1 MVRNGS
7 KEVPRGLDDADWAG
21 LDSLGF
27 GLARN
32 DPQTERPGGAILTLR
47 AGNEILR
54 ESGGNPVVSDTYGWT
69 APLSP
74 VRRQAFEMEMCMAI
88 AAPAMTLDQEINP
101 WEAQSA
107 RFEFAARKLNLD
119 EGLWKVL
126 STPSREIIVHFPVM
140 MDNGKIDMF
149 TGFRVQ
155 HNIAR
160 GPGKGGIRY
169 SPEVTLDEVRALASW
184 MTWKCA
190 VVNIPFGG
198 AKGGV
203 ICDPKKM
210 SQGELERMTRRY
222 TSEIIDF
229 IGPEKDVPAPDV
241 NTNEQTMAWIMDTY
255 SMHMGHTVT
264 SVVTG
269 KPLNIGGSRGR
280 VEATGRGVMV
290 MCDESL
296 RYLNMPVEGCR
307 VIIQGLGNVG
317 SNAARL
323 MKEHGYKIVGIA
335 EKEGGLCNPNG
346 IDIHQLIEYKYRNG
360 TTLGFRGAEAMPSEE
375 LMLNDCE
382 ILIPAATEN
391 VITSRNAD
399 QIKARIVV
407 EGANG
412 PTTAVA
418 DEILADKRIFIVPD
432 ILANAGGVT
441 ASYFEWVQDRQGY
454 FWKEAIVNEQ
464 LESILRD
471 SFDDV
476 VRYAEAHNVNNR
488 IAAYMLAIDRVA
500 FTIKQRGIYA

>member
-1 MVRNGS
+1 MASENS
-7 KEVPRGLDDADWAG
+7 EV
-21 LDSLGF
+21 
-27 GLARN
+27 
-32 DPQTERPGGAILTLR
+32 
-47 AGNEILR
+47 
-54 ESGGNPVVSDTYGWT
+54 
-69 APLSP
+69 
-74 VRRQAFEMEMCMAI
+74 
-88 AAPAMTLDQEINP
+88 TLDQEINP

-107 RFEFAARKLNLD
+107 RFDLAARKLNLD
-119 EGLWKVL
+119 PGLWKL
-126 STPSREIIVHFPVM
+126 LRLPAREIIVHFPVT
-140 MDNGKIDMF
+140 MDSGKIEMF

-155 HNIAR
+155 HSIAR
-160 GPGKGGIRY
+160 GPGKGGVRY
-169 SPEVTLDEVRALASW
+169 SLEVTLDEVRALASW

-203 ICDPKKM
+203 ICDPKNL

-222 TSEIIDF
+222 TSEIIDS
-229 IGPEKDVPAPDV
+229 IGPEKDILAPDL

-255 SMHMGHTVT
+255 SMHKGHTVT

-269 KPLNIGGSRGR
+269 KPLNIGGSHGR
-280 VEATGRGVMV
+280 LEATGRGVMLA
-290 MCDESL
+290 CDESL
-296 RYLNMPVEGCR
+296 RYLNMAIDGCR
-307 VIIQGLGNVG
+307 VVIQGFGNVG
-317 SNAARL
+317 SNAASL
-323 MKEHGYKIVGIA
+323 MMERGYKIVGIA
-335 EKEGGLCNPNG
+335 ELDGGLANPNG

-360 TTLGFRGAEAMPSEE
+360 TTLGFRGAEATPSEE
-375 LMLNDCE
+375 LVVSDCE

-399 QIKARIVV
+399 KIKARIVV

-412 PTTAVA
+412 PTTSVA
-418 DEILADKRIFIVPD
+418 DGILAEKRIFIVPD

-464 LESILRD
+464 LETILRD
-471 SFDDV
+471 SFEDV

-500 FTIKQRGIYA
+500 FTIRQRGIYA

>member
-1 MVRNGS
+1 MATF
-7 KEVPRGLDDADWAG
+7 VPTVPISHD
-21 LDSLGF
+21 
-27 GLARN
+27 
-32 DPQTERPGGAILTLR
+32 
-47 AGNEILR
+47 NEK
-54 ESGGNPVVSDTYGWT
+54 
-69 APLSP
+69 
-74 VRRQAFEMEMCMAI
+74 
-88 AAPAMTLDQEINP
+88 NP
-101 WEAQSA
+101 WLAAAA
-107 RFEFAARKLNLD
+107 RFDEAAMRLGLD
-119 EGLWKVL
+119 EGMQKVL
-126 STPSREIIVHFPVM
+126 RAPARELTVNIPVQL
-140 MDNGKIDMF
+140 DDGRLEVF
-149 TGFRVQ
+149 TGYRVQ
-155 HNIAR
+155 HSLAR
-160 GPGKGGIRY
+160 GPAKGGIRF
-169 SPEVTLDEVRALASW
+169 SPDVTLDEVRALASW

-198 AKGGV
+198 AKGGI
-203 ICDPKKM
+203 ICDPKNM
-210 SQGELERMTRRY
+210 SRGELERMTRRY
-222 TSEIIDF
+222 TSELIEF

-241 NTNEQTMAWIMDTY
+241 NTNEQTMAWMMDTY
-255 SMHMGHTVT
+255 SMHMRQTVT

-280 VEATGRGVMV
+280 IEATGRGVLV
-290 MCDESL
+290 VCDESL

-307 VIIQGLGNVG
+307 VVIQGFGNVG

-323 MKEHGYKIVGIA
+323 MMERGYKIVGIA
-335 EKEGGLCNPNG
+335 ERDGGLANPNG
-346 IDIHQLIEYKYRNG
+346 IDIHQLVEYKYRNG
-360 TTLGFRGAEAMPSEE
+360 TTLGFRGAEATPSEE
-375 LMLNDCE
+375 LLVSECE

-399 QIKARIVV
+399 KIKARIVV

-418 DEILADKRIFIVPD
+418 DEILAEKRIFIVPD

-464 LESILRD
+464 LETILRD

>member
-1 MVRNGS
+1 M
-7 KEVPRGLDDADWAG
+7 A
-21 LDSLGF
+21 
-27 GLARN
+27 
-32 DPQTERPGGAILTLR
+32 TITL
-47 AGNEILR
+47 E
-54 ESGGNPVVSDTYGWT
+54 
-69 APLSP
+69 
-74 VRRQAFEMEMCMAI
+74 
-88 AAPAMTLDQEINP
+88 QEINP
-101 WEAQSA
+101 WEAQAA

-126 STPSREIIVHFPVM
+126 RYPSREVIVHFPVS
-140 MDNGKIDMF
+140 MDNGKIEMF

-155 HNIAR
+155 HSMAR

-169 SPEVTLDEVRALASW
+169 APDVTLDEVRALASW

-210 SQGELERMTRRY
+210 SMGELERMTRRY
-222 TSEIIDF
+222 TSEIIEF
-229 IGPEKDVPAPDV
+229 IGPEKDVPAPDM
-241 NTNEQTMAWIMDTY
+241 NTNEQVMAWIMDTY
-255 SMHMGHTVT
+255 SMHMRQTVT
-264 SVVTG
+264 AVVTG

-280 VEATGRGVMV
+280 REATGRGISVV
-290 MCDESL
+290 CDEAL
-296 RYLNMPVEGCR
+296 KYLGLQRDGCR
-307 VIIQGLGNVG
+307 VIVQGFGNVG
-317 SNAARL
+317 SNAAILLRD
-323 MKEHGYKIVGIA
+323 KGYKIIGIA
-335 EKEGGLCNPNG
+335 EYDGGLFNPAG
-346 IDIHQLIEYKYRNG
+346 IDVCALQEYRQRNG
-360 TTLGFRGAEAMPSEE
+360 SVLGFRGAEPVDSAE
-375 LMLNDCE
+375 LLTWECE

-399 QIKARIVV
+399 RIKAKIVC

-418 DEILADKRIFIVPD
+418 DEILADKKIFVIPD

-454 FWKEAIVNEQ
+454 FWKEAVVNEQ
-464 LESILRD
+464 LESILAE

-476 VRYAEAHNVNNR
+476 LRYSEAHGVNNR

-500 FTIKQRGIYA
+500 FTIRQRGIYA